1 MGLGFKQPKV
11 GTVSGSSMSA
21 YIARWVP
28 EATARNRARE
38 GAVQPKG
45 TPSCPTGWA

>member
-11 GTVSGSSMSA
+11 GRLSGSNASA
-21 YIARWVP
+21 CTARWVP
-28 EATARNRARE
+28 EATASNRAWK

-45 TPSCPTGWA
+45 TPSCPSGWA